1 MSREPS
7 SPVHRYRE
15 ALGRAGA
22 LDPPPEP
29 TPAPRKPK
37 RRNFRVVVP
46 PKPGPTREQAFT
58 KWATSTERLTA
69 DERALLREL
78 RQTDTDNA
86 VAPGTTAAGAATR
99 ITEARIKENRS

>member
-22 LDPPPEP
+22 LDPPP
-29 TPAPRKPK
+29 APPPKPKAKPK

-46 PKPGPTREQAFT
+46 PKPGPTREAAFT
-58 KWATSTERLTA
+58 KWATSTERLTS
-69 DERALLREL
+69 DERALLREMREVSPDAASRSL
-78 RQTDTDNA
+78 AAIREAKRQKE
-86 VAPGTTAAGAATR
+86 TR
-99 ITEARIKENRS
+99 R